1 MQTLDTQDVQVK
13 RVISYGSYEAKSLIK
28 MEEVLCK
35 FFETNRSGLFKKLL
49 RRGFEQYKLSIEPI
63 QTI

>member
-1 MQTLDTQDVQVK
+1 MNTLDIQTK
-13 RVISYGSYEAKSLIK
+13 RIISYGAYEAQSLIK
-28 MEEVLCK
+28 KEEFLMNH
-35 FFETNRSGLFKKLL
+35 FETNRSGLFKKLL